1 MKNKYREL
9 VEETLA
15 SVGIRVNGK
24 RIFDIQ
30 VKNEDF
36 FKRFIKGGT
45 LGLGESYVEGW
56 WECDS
61 LDEMFARLI
70 QTDFMEIYKNRLAFI
85 FYYLRARLSNV
96 GKKPK
101 AFEIGKRHYDIGNDL
116 FQCMLDKR
124 MVYSCAYW
132 EDADNLDQAQEKKL
146 DLICRKLGLQ
156 PNMKILDLG
165 CGWGSFIKFAAERYG
180 VEAVGVTVSEEQVKL
195 GKEICVGLP
204 VEIRLQDYRDVKGK
218 FDRVVAIG
226 MIEHVNY
233 KNYRAFFK
241 LVHNSLKDDGLLLL
255 QTIGLNKTM
264 LEPDPWFEK
273 YIFPNSMLPSVKL
286 IGESMEGLFVM
297 EDWQNFGT
305 EYDKTLMAWHQ
316 NFLNNWEKLR
326 NSYGDRFFRM
336 WKYYLLMCAGLFRGR
351 FVQLWQVVLSKKG
364 ILEGYQRNIH
374 YDFFKPN

>member
-1 MKNKYREL
+1 VKNKYREL
-9 VEETLA
+9 VEEILA

-36 FKRFIKGGT
+36 FKRFIKEGT

-56 WECDS
+56 WECDR

-70 QTDFMEIYKNRLAFI
+70 QTDFMEIYKNRLTFI

-132 EDADNLDQAQEKKL
+132 EDAENLDQAQEKKL

-195 GKEICVGLP
+195 GKEICIGLP

-233 KNYRAFFK
+233 KNYRMFFK

>member
-1 MKNKYREL
+1 VKNKYREL
-9 VEETLA
+9 VEEILA

-36 FKRFIKGGT
+36 FKRFIKEGT

-56 WECDS
+56 WECDR

-70 QTDFMEIYKNRLAFI
+70 QTDFMEIYKNRLTFI

-132 EDADNLDQAQEKKL
+132 EDAENLDQAQEKKL

-195 GKEICVGLP
+195 GKEICIGLP

-233 KNYRAFFK
+233 KNYRTFFK